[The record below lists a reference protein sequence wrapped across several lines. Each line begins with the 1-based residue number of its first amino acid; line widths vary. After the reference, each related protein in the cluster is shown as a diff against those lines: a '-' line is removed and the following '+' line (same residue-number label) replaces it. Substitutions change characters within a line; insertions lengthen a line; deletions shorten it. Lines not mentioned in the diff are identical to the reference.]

1 MENLFISI
9 DNFIPKPIGF
19 TVYRL
24 DLRMGFNVVHKPR
37 RNGDQPTAV
46 RCAESVWISACR
58 IVESFGVGWIADANL
73 FKR

>member
-24 DLRMGFNVVHKPR
+24 ELRMGFKVVHNRVETVTRYQRGER
-37 RNGDQPTAV
+37 R
-46 RCAESVWISACR
+46 RISVDIC
-58 IVESFGVGWIADANL
+58 L
-73 FKR
+73 